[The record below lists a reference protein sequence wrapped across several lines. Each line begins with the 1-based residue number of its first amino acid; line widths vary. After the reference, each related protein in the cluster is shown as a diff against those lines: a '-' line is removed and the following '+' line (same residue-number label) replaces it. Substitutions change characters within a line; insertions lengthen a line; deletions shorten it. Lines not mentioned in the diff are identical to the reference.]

1 MIQVNAMGR
10 SRGSALWTRASDQS
24 SWMTTGARSA
34 ASWLGER
41 GIVVPTGT
49 RWHAE
54 VLLDVIDARAPSE
67 HDESTATRFHLD
79 MYMEEWGFYFCHAG
93 RCSWVRVT
101 DQPFVHGRDDYNL
114 LGLTPSLADIG
125 QLLRHLELK
134 HKIRFRREHANIR
147 TNIPHGEPAIRAWVA
162 AL

>member
-1 MIQVNAMGR
+1 MIKTNVMGR
-10 SRGSALWTRASDQS
+10 SGGSAVWTRASSHS
-24 SWMTTGARSA
+24 SWMSA
-34 ASWLGER
+34 GSQASASWLADRE
-41 GIVVPTGT
+41 VTAPTGT
-49 RWHAE
+49 RWHVE
-54 VLLDVIDARAPSE
+54 VLLDVLEARAPSE
-67 HDESTATRFHLD
+67 HDESTAIRFHID
-79 MYMEEWGFYFCHAG
+79 IYSEEWGFYFCHGG
-93 RCSWVRVT
+93 RSSWIRVT

-147 TNIPHGEPAIRAWVA
+147 TNVPSAEPAVRAWVA